1 MTTTSTNIASD
12 LPRPLDTSATVA
24 TGSWR
29 TLASW
34 WASDPI
40 FRHGRPVAA
49 NLIGVANRVTASFGH
64 PLSDL
69 LLRAHRYG
77 AAQFVEDDLIRSM
90 PKIREKL
97 DGLLNFGDGW
107 DRVVPR
113 SIVLKNPKLHGRVIE
128 KGVLLVTFSAS
139 FPFFRREL
147 DLPLLL
153 KYFTVVLEPSGAG
166 YGTPEILFWLDY
178 PEHPVIVEATE
189 EADFRFLTRL
199 KSNLIPVTFGASD
212 WVDHRRFV
220 PLPNVAKV
228 YDAVYVANYKK
239 YKRCH
244 SYFRALAQVKSRGF
258 KAAMVSDSWGGS
270 RDEALALARHYG
282 VLDMLDLYENLKQP
296 QLNVILNQSKVVVL
310 LSLKEGSNRS
320 IFEGFA
326 AGVPGIVLSEN
337 VGVNKTYL
345 NAQTGMLVDEHDL
358 PAALLHFQSD
368 WRNYNPRA
376 WALLNISPEKTTE
389 KLAACLSSLARARG
403 EPWSEDP
410 VAKVNAPEVAYFDES
425 DRARFPTSAELLASV
440 SISRTPAE
448 RREGMLQE
456 LLRP

>member
-1 MTTTSTNIASD
+1 MTTRSEIASE
-12 LPRPLDTSATVA
+12 LPRPLDTSQYAG

-34 WASDPI
+34 LASDPV

-49 NLIGVANRVTASFGH
+49 NLIGVANRVTATFGH

-77 AAQFVEDDLIRSM
+77 AAGFVEDDLLRSM
-90 PKIREKL
+90 PKIRAKL
-97 DGLLNFGDGW
+97 DGLLNFGDGF

-113 SIVLKNPKLHGRVIE
+113 TIVLKNPKLHGQSIE

-139 FPFFRREL
+139 FPFFRRAL

-178 PEHPVIVEATE
+178 PEHPVIVQATE
-189 EADFRFLTRL
+189 DDDFRFLTRL

-228 YDAVYVANYKK
+228 YDAVYIANYKK

-244 SYFRALAQVKSRGF
+244 SYFRALAQVKAQGL

-282 VLDMLDLYENLKQP
+282 VLDMVDFYENLKQP
-296 QLNVILNQSKVVVL
+296 ELNVVLNRSKVVVL

-326 AGVPGIVLSEN
+326 ADVPGIVLSEN

-345 NAQTGMLVDEHDL
+345 NAQTGMLVDEPDL
-358 PAALLHFQSD
+358 PAALLHFKSD
-368 WRNYNPRA
+368 WRKYNPRA
-376 WALLNISPEKTTE
+376 WALLNISPEKTTG
-389 KLAACLSSLARARG
+389 KLAACLSSLAKERG
-403 EPWSEDP
+403 QPWSVDP
-410 VAKVNAPEVAYFDES
+410 VAKINAPEVAYFNEA
-425 DRARFPTSAELLASV
+425 DRARFPTSADVITAV
-440 SISRTPAE
+440 SLSQTPAE
-448 RREGMLQE
+448 RREGLMQGF
-456 LLRP
+456 LRGE